1 MKYADCNERQKKAFR
16 NIAHAASWIIGGLEN
31 TLLDY
36 GEETAEYKSAKAK
49 LANHSGLVN
58 EIYAAATTD
67 IYTGDGVF
75 FGAAAESCLKDIRFC
90 GKEWLMERCEKRVT
104 KLGY

>member
-1 MKYADCNERQKKAFR
+1 MKYADCNERQKKAYR
-16 NIAHAASWIIGGLEN
+16 NIAYAADWIIGGLEN

-36 GEETAEYKSAKAK
+36 DEDREEYKLAKAT
-49 LANHSGLVN
+49 LADHSGLVA
-58 EIYAAATTD
+58 EIYSAATTD
-67 IYTGDGVF
+67 IYTGGGVF